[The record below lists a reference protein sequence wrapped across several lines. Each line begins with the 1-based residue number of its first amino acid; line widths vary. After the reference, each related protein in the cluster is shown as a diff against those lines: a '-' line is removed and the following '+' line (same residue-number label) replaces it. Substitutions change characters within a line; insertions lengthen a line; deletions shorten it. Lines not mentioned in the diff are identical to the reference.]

1 MTDTPD
7 GLAGQELPSSSG
19 AGPSRPNGD
28 SAGWWER
35 ATGVGERLGRAL
47 LVPTLALLLALLV
60 GAVVIMVTDVDAWQS
75 MGDGFG
81 AAIGDMVEGVW
92 VAYRALFLG
101 AFGSVRAISETL
113 FTASPLIL
121 AGLAVAVGFRT
132 GLFNI
137 GARGQMYIGGLF
149 ALWVG
154 LHLELP
160 ALLHIPV
167 ALIAAVVGGGLWGG
181 LAGLLK
187 ARTGA
192 HEVITTIMLNFV
204 AAFFVLYALKTP
216 LFQEAGSNLP
226 QSARILE
233 SARLPPIFGPT
244 FRVNISLFV
253 AVAAVFF
260 IYWLLYRSTIG
271 FEFRAAGFSPS
282 ASTYAGMNVAVLYTL
297 VMFIS
302 GGLAGLAGASM
313 TLGLPPY
320 TVTSN
325 FPGTI
330 GFDAI
335 ALALLGRS
343 HPFGVLWSGLL
354 FGALI
359 AGGRTMQAAAG
370 VSVDLV
376 GVMQALIIIFIAA
389 PELVRAVFRLRSVET
404 GPAEVTTRGW
414 G

>member
-1 MTDTPD
+1 MSDRDTRAEED
-7 GLAGQELPSSSG
+7 SS
-19 AGPSRPNGD
+19 PQSRVGTGGD
-28 SAGWWER
+28 APGMWDR
-35 ATGVGERLGRAL
+35 ITGVGESAGRAL
-47 LVPTLALLLALLV
+47 LVPALALVLALVV
-60 GAVVIMVTDVDAWQS
+60 GGVIIMVTDVDAWRG
-75 MGDGFG
+75 MGDDPGG
-81 AAIGDMVEGVW
+81 ALGNMVAGVW
-92 VAYRALFLG
+92 VAYRELFQG

-137 GARGQMYIGGLF
+137 GARGQMFIGGLF

-154 LHLELP
+154 LHVELP
-160 ALLHIPV
+160 AILHIPL
-167 ALIAAVVGGGLWGG
+167 ALVAAVIGGGLWGG
-181 LAGLLK
+181 LAGFLK

-192 HEVITTIMLNFV
+192 HEVITTIMLNFI
-204 AAFFVLYALKTP
+204 AAFFVLYVLKTSI
-216 LFQEAGSNLP
+216 FQAEGSNLP
-226 QSARILE
+226 QSAPILE
-233 SARLPPIFGPT
+233 SARLTPLFGAQY
-244 FRVNISLFV
+244 RINISFLL
-253 AVAAVFF
+253 ALGAVFF
-260 IYWLLYRSTIG
+260 VQWLLFRSTIG

-282 ASTYAGMNVAVLYTL
+282 ASAYAGMNVAFLYTA
-297 VMFIS
+297 VMFLS
-302 GGLAGLAGASM
+302 GALAGLAGASM

-343 HPFGVLWSGLL
+343 HPYGVLWSGLL

-376 GVMQALIIIFIAA
+376 IVMQALIIIFIAA
-389 PELVRAVFRLRSVET
+389 PELVRAIFRLKPTEVEPT
-404 GPAEVTTRGW
+404 QLTKGW

>member
-1 MTDTPD
+1 VTTDQP
-7 GLAGQELPSSSG
+7 
-19 AGPSRPNGD
+19 GD
-28 SAGWWER
+28 SARISPSEETPNGPPSAR
-35 ATGVGERLGRAL
+35 DRITGVGESAGRAL
-47 LVPTLALLLALLV
+47 IVPGLALLLALIV
-60 GAVVIMVTDVDAWQS
+60 GAVIIMVTDVEAWRR
-75 MGDGFG
+75 MGEDPGG
-81 AAIGDMVEGVW
+81 ALGDMVTGVW
-92 VAYRALFLG
+92 AAYRELFQG

-137 GARGQMYIGGLF
+137 GARGQMFIGGLC

-160 ALLHIPV
+160 VYLHIPL
-167 ALIAAVVGGGLWGG
+167 ALLAAVIGGGLWGG

-187 ARTGA
+187 AKTGA
-192 HEVITTIMLNFV
+192 HEVITTIMLNFI
-204 AAFFVLYALKTP
+204 AAYFVLYVLKTSV
-216 LFQEAGSNLP
+216 FQAEGSGQA
-226 QSARILE
+226 QSAPILE
-233 SARLPPIFGPT
+233 SARLTPLFGAQY
-244 FRVNISLFV
+244 RINISFLL
-253 AVAAVFF
+253 ALGAVFF
-260 IYWLLYRSTIG
+260 VQWLLFRSTIG

-282 ASTYAGMNVAVLYTL
+282 ASAYAGMNVAFLYTT
-297 VMFIS
+297 VMFLS
-302 GGLAGLAGASM
+302 GALAGLAGASM

-335 ALALLGRS
+335 AIALLGRS
-343 HPFGVLWSGLL
+343 HPYGVLWAGLL

-376 GVMQALIIIFIAA
+376 IVMQGLIIIFIAA
-389 PELVRAVFRLRSVET
+389 PELVRAIFRLKPSE
-404 GPAEVTTRGW
+404 AEPTQLTKGW